1 MQIFEEIAENAR
13 INFEA
18 QTKARDKALSQTRVL
33 VRHCAHAIRA
43 VHREECD
50 TALEELSLAQ
60 TLVSSLQSDLDSYP
74 QIYFAG
80 YTQDALKEYAEAK
93 ITFALIFN
101 EKLPMPEE
109 LKLGYDTYF
118 QGLAEANGE
127 LRRRC
132 LDILRH
138 GYSEEAERLLGV
150 MDDIYAILVTMD
162 FADAITGGLRR
173 LTDIVRT
180 INERTRGDLTIT
192 LRESHLENSLKRL
205 EEQMKNGDWKTNH
218 H

>member
-1 MQIFEEIAENAR
+1 MR
-13 INFEA
+13 
-18 QTKARDKALSQTRVL
+18 
-33 VRHCAHAIRA
+33 
-43 VHREECD
+43 
-50 TALEELSLAQ
+50 
-60 TLVSSLQSDLDSYP
+60 
-74 QIYFAG
+74 
-80 YTQDALKEYAEAK
+80 
-93 ITFALIFN
+93 
-101 EKLPMPEE
+101 
-109 LKLGYDTYF
+109 LGYGTYL

-138 GYSEEAERLLGV
+138 GYSEEAERLLGA

-173 LTDIVRT
+173 LTDIVRS

-205 EEQMKNGDWKTNH
+205 EEQMKNGDWKTDH
-218 H
+218 HPSI